1 MQNTHSAEEQL
12 KAYHQAVSELGPNGW
27 TTCQFFIQQ
36 RVVEL
41 LKAQHEMPKKVLRM
55 DLTTKTMGYEA
66 L

>member
-1 MQNTHSAEEQL
+1 MQNTAEQQL

-36 RVVEL
+36 RVTEL
-41 LKAQHEMPKKVLRM
+41 LKAEHEMPKKVLRM
-55 DLTTKTMGYEA
+55 DLMTKTEGYEA